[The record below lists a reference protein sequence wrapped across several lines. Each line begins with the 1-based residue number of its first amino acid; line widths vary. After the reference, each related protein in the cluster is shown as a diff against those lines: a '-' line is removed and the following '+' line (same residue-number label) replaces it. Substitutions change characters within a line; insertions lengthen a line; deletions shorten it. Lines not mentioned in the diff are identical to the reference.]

1 MYPALDHSLTF
12 RDLQVRVAE
21 MNGNSTESGS
31 AVAPPT
37 DAVALDK
44 IKRAINDAAANVARK
59 ASWLWL
65 RQTHTITLD
74 PDGTAVDNIDS
85 DATRYALHPSVQ
97 SAPYGRVT
105 WRNADQNDG
114 GKVFSTS
121 TDQLLYL
128 TARDSAST
136 GAPRY
141 VSVQPSG
148 ASIPSGSRARMEM
161 RVWPKP
167 SEAFTLTCEFSVT
180 PVPLVHDTDRGI
192 WPPYMDLPI
201 VRAAYASLLSYSDA
215 EFATATSEADK
226 ALAEARA
233 HEGENRNRRLGR
245 MGSGRPEPVYVRPDS
260 PITIPD
266 IGFTME

>member
-1 MYPALDHSLTF
+1 VT
-12 RDLQVRVAE
+12 
-21 MNGNSTESGS
+21 
-31 AVAPPT
+31 
-37 DAVALDK
+37 LDK

-65 RQTHTITLD
+65 RQTHTITLNAA
-74 PDGTAVDNIDS
+74 GTGSDNIGS

-105 WRNADQNDG
+105 WRNAAQTDG

-121 TDQLLYL
+121 TDQILYFN
-128 TARDSAST
+128 AMDSTTT

-141 VSVQPSG
+141 VSVQPAIG
-148 ASIPSGSRARMEM
+148 VATPAGGRPRMEL

-167 SEAFTLTCEFSVT
+167 SEAFTITCEFSVT
-180 PVPLVHDTDRGI
+180 PIPLTLDTDRGI
-192 WPPYMDLPI
+192 WPAYMDLPI
-201 VRAAYASLLSYSDA
+201 VRAAFASLLAYTDPQY
-215 EFATATSEADK
+215 ATATGEADK
-226 ALAEARA
+226 AIAEARM

-245 MGSGRPEPVYVRPDS
+245 MESGRPEQFIHRKHGS
-260 PITIPD
+260 LTIPD